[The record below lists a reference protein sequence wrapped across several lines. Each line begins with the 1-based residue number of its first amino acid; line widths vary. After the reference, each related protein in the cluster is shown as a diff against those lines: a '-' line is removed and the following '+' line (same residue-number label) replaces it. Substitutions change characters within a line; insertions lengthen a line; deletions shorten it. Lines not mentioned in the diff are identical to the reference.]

1 MKNIKVLKHKNITW
15 YKVFKPGKKSL
26 KKLQQKFDFH
36 PLDIED
42 CLETKQRPK
51 LDIYHTYIFMVLH
64 LPHWGDKNPR
74 LETIELK
81 VFIGRNFLITL
92 SENKIPVLDELFYL
106 AKTNGKKRARFFKK
120 SSFHLFYFLFNQ
132 LLVDI
137 KPLIKEV
144 GRLIDEI
151 DKQVLSRQYK
161 EVFKQISVMRRNLIV
176 FQTIIKPQIPL
187 FKKLEEGKAKVTK
200 DIYPYYWGNLVDRLR
215 SVWEQLE
222 DYMQILEGLATTN
235 ESLLTY
241 KTNEIIKILT
251 IFSVVLLPL
260 TLISGIYGMNIRT
273 LPFLF
278 SPFSFIII
286 SGVMMGI
293 VVLML
298 VFFKIK
304 KWV

>member
-1 MKNIKVLKHKNITW
+1 MKDIKALHHKNITW
-15 YKVFKPGKKSL
+15 YKVFKPEQKGL
-26 KKLQQKFDFH
+26 KKLQEKFNFH

-42 CLETKQRPK
+42 CLEKIQRPK
-51 LDIYHTYIFMVLH
+51 LDIYQNYIFMVLH
-64 LPHWGDKNPR
+64 LPFWADKNPR

-81 VFIGRNFLITL
+81 VFVGKNFLITL
-92 SENKIPVLDELFYL
+92 NETKIPLLDELFYL
-106 AKTNGKKRARFFKK
+106 AKTNAKKRARFFRR

-132 LLVDI
+132 LLLDI
-137 KPLIKEV
+137 NPLIKEA
-144 GRLIDEI
+144 GKMIDEI

-187 FKKLEEGKAKVTK
+187 FRKLEEGKAKVTK
-200 DIYPYYWGNLVDRLR
+200 GIYPYYWGNLVDRLR

-286 SGVMMGI
+286 SGIMMGI
-293 VVLML
+293 VFLML
-298 VFFKIK
+298 GYFKWK